1 MFTLI
6 QQGGLIMWVILSG
19 GAIALAV
26 FLERFFHVHRAKIK
40 TDDFLKGI
48 CNILRRGN
56 VNEAIS
62 ICDDTPGP
70 AAYIVRTA
78 ILHHD
83 RDRELIS
90 QAIDDA
96 ALTEI
101 ARMEKRFGV
110 LATIAQL
117 APLMGVLGTV
127 LGMIQAVLVI
137 QQKAPL
143 IQIGDLAAG
152 LWQALLTTAA
162 GLIVAMFSYVGY
174 NLLVSKVDVIALD
187 MERAAGEILAF
198 FTGHD
203 TSATAGTV
211 SCSRGPALPD
221 GREGIH
227 ALTQAPPEATPR
239 RAGAATRNLNS
250 YTPRTDA

>member
-1 MFTLI
+1 MLTLI
-6 QQGGLIMWVILSG
+6 QQGGLIMWVILAG
-19 GAIALAV
+19 GFIALVV
-26 FLERFFHVHRAKIK
+26 FLERFLHVHRAKIK

-56 VNEAIS
+56 VNEAVS

-70 AAYIVRTA
+70 VAYIVRAA

-83 RDRELIS
+83 RNRETIA

-101 ARMEKRFGV
+101 ARMERRFGV
-110 LATIAQL
+110 LASVAQL
-117 APLMGVLGTV
+117 APLLGVLGTV
-127 LGMIQAVLVI
+127 IGMMRTVLAI

-143 IQIGDLAAG
+143 IQIGDLAGG

-162 GLIVAMFSYVGY
+162 GLVVAMISYLCY
-174 NLLVSKVDVIALD
+174 NLLVSKVDIVALD

-198 FTGHD
+198 FTSRNGS
-203 TSATAGTV
+203 SAA
-211 SCSRGPALPD
+211 D
-221 GREGIH
+221 QH
-227 ALTQAPPEATPR
+227 LTGNNR
-239 RAGAATRNLNS
+239 
-250 YTPRTDA
+250 

>member
-6 QQGGLIMWVILSG
+6 QQGGLVMWVILAG
-19 GAIALAV
+19 GAIALVV

-40 TDDFLKGI
+40 TDDFLRGI

-70 AAYIVRTA
+70 AAYIVRAA
-78 ILHHD
+78 ILHYD
-83 RDRELIS
+83 RNREVIA

-101 ARMEKRFGV
+101 ARMERRFGV
-110 LATIAQL
+110 LATIAQI

-127 LGMIQAVLVI
+127 LGMIQTVLAI

-143 IQIGDLAAG
+143 VQVGDLATG

-162 GLIVAMFSYVGY
+162 GLVVAIFSYIGY
-174 NLLVSKVDVIALD
+174 NLLVSKVDVITLD

-198 FTGHD
+198 FASFGLSSPTETPASNATHPPAPARSGYATGI
-203 TSATAGTV
+203 AGGL
-211 SCSRGPALPD
+211 SSSLAELG
-221 GREGIH
+221 
-227 ALTQAPPEATPR
+227 QA
-239 RAGAATRNLNS
+239 GKAAKT
-250 YTPRTDA
+250 RTDV

>member
-1 MFTLI
+1 MFTLV
-6 QQGGLIMWVILSG
+6 QQGGLVMWVLLTG
-19 GAIALAV
+19 GTIALVV
-26 FLERFFHVHRAKIK
+26 FLERFFHIHRANIK

-56 VNEAIS
+56 INEAIS

-70 AAYIVRTA
+70 VAYIVRAA

-83 RDRELIS
+83 RNRAVIA

-101 ARMEKRFGV
+101 ARMERRFGV

-127 LGMIQAVLVI
+127 LGMIQTVLAI

-143 IQIGDLAAG
+143 VQIGDLATG

-162 GLIVAMFSYVGY
+162 GLVVAIFSYIGY
-174 NLLVSKVDVIALD
+174 NLLVSKVDVITLD

-198 FTGHD
+198 FASFG
-203 TSATAGTV
+203 
-211 SCSRGPALPD
+211 LPSTTED
-221 GREGIH
+221 L
-227 ALTQAPPEATPR
+227 ANSDK
-239 RAGAATRNLNS
+239 AAKT
-250 YTPRTDA
+250 RTDV

>member
-19 GAIALAV
+19 GAVTLFV

-62 ICDDTPGP
+62 ICEDTPGP
-70 AAYIVRTA
+70 VAYIVRA
-78 ILHHD
+78 AVLHHNQS
-83 RDRELIS
+83 RELIA

-127 LGMIQAVLVI
+127 LGMIQTVLII

-143 IQIGDLAAG
+143 VQIGDLAAG
-152 LWQALLTTAA
+152 LWQALMTTAA
-162 GLIVAMFSYVGY
+162 GLVVAMFSYIGY
-174 NLLVSKVDVIALD
+174 NLLVSKVDSIALD
-187 MERAAGEILAF
+187 MERGAGEILAF
-198 FTGHD
+198 LTGSGSPANTEPMAELSKADEARMD
-203 TSATAGTV
+203 T
-211 SCSRGPALPD
+211 
-221 GREGIH
+221 
-227 ALTQAPPEATPR
+227 
-239 RAGAATRNLNS
+239 
-250 YTPRTDA
+250 

>member
-6 QQGGLIMWVILSG
+6 QQGGLVMWVILAG
-19 GAIALAV
+19 GAIALVV

-48 CNILRRGN
+48 CNILRHGN
-56 VNEAIS
+56 VNEAVS

-78 ILHHD
+78 ILHYD
-83 RDRELIS
+83 QSREVIS
-90 QAIDDA
+90 RAIDDA

-101 ARMEKRFGV
+101 ARMERRFGV
-110 LATIAQL
+110 LATIAQI

-127 LGMIQAVLVI
+127 LGMIQTVLAI

-143 IQIGDLAAG
+143 VQIGDLATG

-162 GLIVAMFSYVGY
+162 GLVVAMFSYIGY

-187 MERAAGEILAF
+187 MERASGEILAF
-198 FTGHD
+198 FTSFGL
-203 TSATAGTV
+203 SSTAEPLSG
-211 SCSRGPALPD
+211 SGKALAEL
-221 GREGIH
+221 G
-227 ALTQAPPEATPR
+227 QA
-239 RAGAATRNLNS
+239 GKTRM
-250 YTPRTDA
+250 DV